1 LDVALNFVSRVAPE
15 PYCYLIEAVGM
26 GSRVVQ
32 IFIWEVAVL
41 CSAKN
46 LAFERHVVM
55 IGGSLIVSAGPE
67 LI

>member
-1 LDVALNFVSRVAPE
+1 
-15 PYCYLIEAVGM
+15 M

-46 LAFERHVVM
+46 LALERHVVV